1 MEIAT
6 GKFGKFEITT
16 VLDANGENKPNENQ
30 IDELHAVPNIIVIR
44 HYKQDGVDVFVAKS
58 VAGVIF
64 IKTSDNDLIKLLSD
78 GQKDNVAVNLFQ
90 TFNPVVNT
98 PIEAVDTTGLLFE
111 KLDFCTGLSDVHLT
125 KLKASP
131 YANIVD
137 IERHAVITGTFATNF
152 DLATSVGKY
161 LVVVKDEAIATKLAT
176 AFVTGKSVNLF
187 EKMEG

>member
-6 GKFGKFEITT
+6 GKFGRFEITT
-16 VLDANGENKPNENQ
+16 VLDANGENKPNEKQ

-58 VAGVIF
+58 IAGVIF

-90 TFNPVVNT
+90 VFNPVVDT
-98 PIEAVDTTGLLFE
+98 PPAVTDTSGLLFE
-111 KLDFCTGLSDVHLT
+111 KLDFGIELNDVQLA

-131 YANIVD
+131 HVI
-137 IERHAVITGTFATNF
+137 ITGIDRFDIVTGVFATKF

-161 LVVVKDEAIATKLAT
+161 VVIVNDETIATKLAT
-176 AFVTGKSVNLF
+176 AFVTGQSVDLF
-187 EKMEG
+187 EKIEG

>member
-16 VLDANGENKPNENQ
+16 VLDANGENKPNEKQ

-58 VAGVIF
+58 IAGAIF
-64 IKTSDNDLIKLLSD
+64 IKTSDSDLIKLLSD

-90 TFNPVVNT
+90 TFNPVENT
-98 PIEAVDTTGLLFE
+98 PPAVTDTFGLLFE

-131 YANIVD
+131 YANIVG
-137 IERHAVITGTFATNF
+137 IERYAVITGIFATKF
-152 DLATSVGKY
+152 VIATSVGEY
-161 LVVVKDEAIATKLAT
+161 VVIVKDEAIATKLAT
-176 AFVTGKSVNLF
+176 AFVTGRSIDLF
-187 EKMEG
+187 EKL

>member
-1 MEIAT
+1 MEIVT

-16 VLDANGENKPNENQ
+16 VLDANGENKPNEKQ
-30 IDELHAVPNIIVIR
+30 IDELHTVPNIIVIR

-58 VAGVIF
+58 IAGVIF

-98 PIEAVDTTGLLFE
+98 PPAVTDTSGLLLE
-111 KLDFCTGLSDVHLT
+111 KLDFCIEFSDVHLT

-131 YANIVD
+131 YANIIE
-137 IERHAVITGTFATNF
+137 IERYAVFTGVFATKF

-161 LVVVKDEAIATKLAT
+161 VVIVKDEAIATKLAT
-176 AFVTGKSVNLF
+176 AFVIGKSVDLF
-187 EKMEG
+187 EKIEG

>member
-1 MEIAT
+1 MENNI

-16 VLDANGENKPNENQ
+16 VLDVNGENKPTKKQ
-30 IDELHAVPNIIVIR
+30 IDELHAVPNIVVIR

-98 PIEAVDTTGLLFE
+98 PIEAADTTGLLFE

-125 KLKASP
+125 RLKASP

-137 IERHAVITGTFATNF
+137 IERYAVITGIFATKF

-176 AFVTGKSVNLF
+176 AFVTGQSVNLF
-187 EKMEG
+187 EKLEG